1 LNHGPFGVVGEVPAF
16 SDVVHHALAKLGRV
30 KVASR
35 SIIAGA
41 SGTAVARI
49 TGTAEVVILAAQIP
63 AGQAEGGG
71 QPQYSNGCFKLH
83 GFFSSHHVSI
93 LL

>member
-49 TGTAEVVILAAQIP
+49 TGTAEVVILGKQTPAAQT
-63 AGQAEGGG
+63 EDGG
-71 QPQYSNGCFKLH
+71 QHQYSKGCLKLH
-83 GFFSSHHVSI
+83 VFFSSHRVPI